1 MGKAVS
7 CKNLGDIEC
16 TWEGKAD
23 TEEELI
29 ELAKEHGRDAH
40 DITEFS
46 PELMEQ
52 LKAVITDE

>member
-52 LKAVITDE
+52 LKAAITDE